1 MKKFISILLTTSMLA
16 GSAAMPFAA
25 IAAETV
31 TTASRAS
38 EAAKTGTLTVTVYN
52 EDEGGLYTDERTSFM
67 ITGSPDQTMSYGM
80 GGSTFLCSVKPSES
94 NPFVLNDID
103 IISNTNYTII
113 DSGSPDY
120 DGFNYRI
127 DYERSD
133 RTFKFTENPNQDLSI
148 YMKKNYFVVNSDKSV
163 TVATHGQDIFDNM
176 QAVMSQTLELINSD
190 DFKALATADRIS
202 KAKELMKSL
211 SDDELIAD
219 YAFDAEKNVMSFTY
233 KCGTITGQL
242 RPAVF
247 EDKHKQ
253 LRQGET
259 TEAKEEVSYKI
270 VKLPDKVEYKVGES
284 ISLNGIQVEVKKG
297 NEEPIVYTYPDVA
310 FDYQSNIPKAPSVI
324 LHSDFR
330 SDKAGT
336 YKVEVV
342 GADNL
347 SFDVKVVDDSTIKDL
362 AAFEEGETM
371 TIDDVIELS
380 KKGNAL
386 TLNDL
391 AKFKGVIAGS
401 GIFILEYDLGKGY
414 TLMVGSMTLE
424 KIDYARLR
432 YSGSENFIDIRTDD
446 VEKYLSTSAEVSNI
460 KGDANCDGQVDLSD
474 AVMIMQALANPNKYG
489 LDGTAEHHLT
499 EQGKLNGDMN
509 GDGLTSGDALA
520 IQRKLLGLD
529 DEEKSFSTT
538 LLGIDKAK
546 VIGVKVSSLPEGYD
560 YSFTD
565 ENAQSVVDYLSNISL
580 STNLSVEDPGQLDGM
595 TWVIRLVYEN
605 GDTVTLYDLGKF
617 IHGTDRKWYEMTYE
631 ESQEFSN
638 LVWKLGKSDNDKNI
652 DNSEYLIGNEPSVS
666 VMKPQRLALNCN
678 SFCANGET
686 LKIQMLMGDK
696 YTYNQEHNSY
706 PNFDSD
712 GNPEYTIFA
721 TENYKKINDERLVV
735 NGAKSEYTKA
745 FTKEDMKSL
754 DITGKEGDY
763 TAYYTDTAEIDFSS
777 YPSGSTGCISVS
789 FGWKADGV
797 NPHNTSSDFDGT
809 SQTIYFYVGEN
820 GTGISNNGWEAAQK
834 AYEDKSDNDIM
845 FYDSLYVKWNG
856 KEVMS
861 NLYDALRKPS
871 DAVLPINFK
880 LSMSPDYNFEYK
892 GKKLSEYSNANY
904 SEEMMKLK
912 DLQMYGNQLKYG
924 ETIYTTGMPDGTKRT
939 KEWYEERV
947 EYFGEELLSKY
958 IVDGEFLEEKLRVDI
973 NELMKNNRIAN
984 EEAEKAF
991 YSYISDEAI
1000 KQLDK
1005 QNIKYEYMTEPKRL
1019 VIYVT
1024 AEEFKAM
1031 KLDNVSRYGLDI
1043 SVAKGVTVNAIA

>member
-1 MKKFISILLTTSMLA
+1 MKKVVSILLTASMIA
-16 GSAAMPFAA
+16 CSAALPITA
-25 IAAETV
+25 IAAETTSV
-31 TTASRAS
+31 TTTTMPAVDDPIVQTAVV
-38 EAAKTGTLTVTVYN
+38 TVTIMDISGDNVLVKPVDDSPELKSSSKFSLSVKQLPAAITPKVGMKLEITYN
-52 EDEGGLYTDERTSFM
+52 GGILETYPAMFGNVQKVVEVKDDTIKEDPTLLKGTKDMTLNDVMRLAELGDELDWADFKDYKGRDVGSGLYIWEFTLEDNYVLDVGGTTDK
-67 ITGSPDQTMSYGM
+67 
-80 GGSTFLCSVKPSES
+80 KPLYILLSHA
-94 NPFVLNDID
+94 DDKGID
-103 IISNTNYTII
+103 I
-113 DSGSPDY
+113 
-120 DGFNYRI
+120 
-127 DYERSD
+127 
-133 RTFKFTENPNQDLSI
+133 RTDDVKEYIASMTVP
-148 YMKKNYFVVNSDKSV
+148 VVNENE
-163 TVATHGQDIFDNM
+163 TV
-176 QAVMSQTLELINSD
+176 
-190 DFKALATADRIS
+190 
-202 KAKELMKSL
+202 
-211 SDDELIAD
+211 
-219 YAFDAEKNVMSFTY
+219 TY
-233 KCGTITGQL
+233 KIIT
-242 RPAVF
+242 
-247 EDKHKQ
+247 
-253 LRQGET
+253 
-259 TEAKEEVSYKI
+259 
-270 VKLPDKVEYKVGES
+270 LPDKTVYKLGES
-284 ISLNGIQVEVKKG
+284 ISLKGIQVEVKKG
-297 NEEPIVYTYPDVA
+297 NEEPVIYTYPDVA
-310 FDYQSNIPKAPSVI
+310 FDYQSDIPKAPTVTLSGDYKRDKVGTVAIKVI
-324 LHSDFR
+324 GSDDVLFN
-330 SDKAGT
+330 
-336 YKVEVV
+336 VE
-342 GADNL
+342 
-347 SFDVKVVDDSTIKDL
+347 FVDDSTEKTQVNSVMLTTESGDNGCYIHLDL
-362 AAFEEGETM
+362 KSGTFSMSGSTYQNFAVFGRFER
-371 TIDDVIELS
+371 
-380 KKGNAL
+380 KGNDLYLYAENGSTNVYVLHKEDAHFISQSDEKGISL
-386 TLNDL
+386 T
-391 AKFKGVIAGS
+391 KGLV
-401 GIFILEYDLGKGY
+401 F
-414 TLMVGSMTLE
+414 
-424 KIDYARLR
+424 
-432 YSGSENFIDIRTDD
+432 
-446 VEKYLSTSAEVSNI
+446 SAENDDAFWEELTSINESTV
-460 KGDANCDGQVDLSD
+460 KGDSNCDSQVDLSD

-489 LDGTAEHHLT
+489 IDGTAEHHLT
-499 EQGKLNGDMN
+499 EQGKLNGDMDGN
-509 GDGLTSGDALA
+509 GLTVGDAQA

-529 DEEKSFSTT
+529 DEEKSFSAT

-546 VIGVKVSSLPEGYD
+546 VIGVKVTSLPEGYD

-565 ENAQSVVDYLSNISL
+565 KNAQAVVDYLSNISL
-580 STNLSVEDPGQLDGM
+580 STNLSVEDPGQLNGM
-595 TWVIRLVYEN
+595 TWVIKLNYEN